1 VRTCA
6 IVNPAAGGG
15 RVRRVWPRLLSRLL
29 EATASLTVHWTTGP
43 GTATAL
49 TRQVLNDG
57 AKRIIAIGGDGTL
70 HEVVNGFFADH
81 APIAPSALLVFIAC
95 GSGSDFRKALGTPTG
110 VDAVQ
115 QLRSDRI
122 RPLDLL
128 RVQYT
133 TEDDGREECYAVN
146 IASAGLSGRVMRHF
160 SPGCV
165 PVPPRM
171 GYLGAGLR
179 ALATDRAALLRL
191 TLDGESLPTGRARLV
206 AVANGHSFAAGL
218 PIAPGA
224 SPYDG
229 LLDVTVIHDVSV
241 PYLLR
246 HAHRFYLGTH
256 TALDGVT
263 AYRGRRAA
271 VRTPDPRQPVW
282 VEADGEP
289 TGKLPLT
296 IEVVPKAVRVQY

>member
-1 VRTCA
+1 VHTCA

-29 EATASLTVHWTTGP
+29 EATASLTVRWTTGP

-49 TRQVLNDG
+49 TRQALHDG
-57 AKRIIAIGGDGTL
+57 AERILAVGGDGTL

-95 GSGSDFRKALGTPTG
+95 GSGSDFRKALGAPTG

-146 IASAGLSGRVMRHF
+146 IASAGLSGRVVRHF
-160 SPGCV
+160 SPGLS
-165 PVPPRM
+165 PMPPRL
-171 GYLGAGLR
+171 GYLGAALR
-179 ALATDRAALLRL
+179 ALATDRAAPLRL
-191 TLDGESLPTGRARLV
+191 TLDGKSLPTSRARLV

-218 PIAPGA
+218 PIAPEA
-224 SPYDG
+224 TPHDG

-246 HAHRFYLGTH
+246 HAHRFYLGSH
-256 TALDGVT
+256 TTLDGVST
-263 AYRGRRAA
+263 HRGHHLTVEPLDDRRP
-271 VRTPDPRQPVW
+271 VRT
-282 VEADGEP
+282 EADGEAL
-289 TGKLPLT
+289 GKLPTT
-296 IEVVPKAVRVQY
+296 IEIIPQTLRIQH